1 MAEETKDQVVR
12 YLNDSYAAETGGMT
26 SLKDLV
32 AETTDSDVRQ
42 AAQNHIAVAQ
52 SHADKVAAR
61 IQALGGDK
69 SEPKGIFN
77 SVLAKASGVLNI
89 FHSKEDKQT
98 QDLIKLYAYEHFAV
112 GAYTSLEAYASAVG
126 DAETAQ
132 LARSIIA
139 DKEKAGTQFLAL
151 IPQLAVASVT
161 NSTGTV

>member
-52 SHADKVAAR
+52 SHADKIAAR

-77 SVLAKASGVLNI
+77 SFLAKASGALNI

-98 QDLIKLYAYEHFAV
+98 QDLIKLYAFEHFAV

-132 LARSIIA
+132 LARSIIS

-161 NSTGTV
+161 NSTATA